1 MDGGEAKEVP
11 VSTSQAKC
19 QVFFA
24 FRVTLHLD
32 KYDMQEKILNYGFE
46 RRWKK
51 KDKKSVREMSSCG
64 RQEHWQYREVSLTKG
79 YSQKTGK
86 MVIQ

>member
-1 MDGGEAKEVP
+1 MGLKEDG
-11 VSTSQAKC
+11 
-19 QVFFA
+19 
-24 FRVTLHLD
+24 
-32 KYDMQEKILNYGFE
+32 
-46 RRWKK
+46 KK

-86 MVIQ
+86 MVI